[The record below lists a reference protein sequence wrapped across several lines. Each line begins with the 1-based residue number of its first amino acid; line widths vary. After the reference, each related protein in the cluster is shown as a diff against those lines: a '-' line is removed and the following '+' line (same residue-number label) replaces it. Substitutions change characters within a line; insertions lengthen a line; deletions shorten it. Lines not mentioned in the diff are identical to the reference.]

1 MRWFL
6 DHGAD
11 PNAERI
17 GQYRHS
23 MGETALSKSMW
34 HASFSAIKVL
44 FEYGGPDTTRSGNL
58 LWYTMNRDAPYR
70 LGSIRYLLEREAVND
85 LTKVMY
91 HDRPEAARQMEWVL
105 GRQTPLNI
113 PARGGRL
120 DIVKLLVA
128 RGAGRMIPDSKG
140 RLAIDETRKRLD
152 SQREL
157 CITKELSTT
166 YRLNRLG
173 RLTCFQL

>member
-17 GQYRHS
+17 GQYRYP

-44 FEYGGPDTTRSGNL
+44 LEYGGPDTTRSGNL

-70 LGSIRYLLEREAVND
+70 LGVIRYLLEREAGKD
-85 LTKVMY
+85 LTKVVY
-91 HDRPEAARQMEWVL
+91 HDRPEAARQTEYVL
-105 GRQTPLNI
+105 GRQKPLHI
-113 PARGGRL
+113 PARGGKL

-128 RGAGRMIPDSKG
+128 RGAGPIILDSKG
-140 RLAIDETRKRLD
+140 RLAIDEARKRLD

-157 CITKELSTT
+157 CITKELSTA
-166 YRLNRLG
+166 YRLNHLG